1 MAAARNPRGPAG
13 RHDRRPGA
21 PRRSSRG
28 ATGTRDQSAHV
39 QSAQSAIRRRHDS
52 ERSVPAAVNGAISA
66 LLGSAIGIAV
76 LGSVALVSWVL
87 AAGRSSVGAMLD
99 FVGYTWLAGHLAPV
113 QTEFGLVWAPPLV
126 LTAACFGLAARVAR
140 LSVRRSGL
148 GDGADLI
155 RMVAAAGL
163 VYGVIGLLVAAVTAT
178 TAAAVP
184 EWAAFAGCAVVG
196 AAGVWLGAAGAGGM
210 LRSWTSR
217 IPTYLRSDLRA
228 GVRAMSLL
236 LIAGGVLV
244 IASLVL
250 HGGAAAAALASL
262 RAGITGTIVV
272 LLLAVIY
279 LPTVAIWAVG
289 YSAAVPVSLGT
300 DAAVAPWGDTG
311 AAALPALPL
320 FAAVPTAASWL
331 LVLVLLPVAAGA
343 YAAIVRDGPRPASAW
358 RRLAGLARLA
368 GGCALMAL
376 LAGLLAQISLAGR
389 LSQMGPNPLL
399 LSGAIGLL
407 VFVGAYLG
415 DIGARVRSRRQVA
428 AASATTPDRGLVGV
442 DS

>member
-1 MAAARNPRGPAG
+1 M
-13 RHDRRPGA
+13 
-21 PRRSSRG
+21 
-28 ATGTRDQSAHV
+28 
-39 QSAQSAIRRRHDS
+39 
-52 ERSVPAAVNGAISA
+52 
-66 LLGSAIGIAV
+66 
-76 LGSVALVSWVL
+76 
-87 AAGRSSVGAMLD
+87 
-99 FVGYTWLAGHLAPV
+99 
-113 QTEFGLVWAPPLV
+113 
-126 LTAACFGLAARVAR
+126 
-140 LSVRRSGL
+140 
-148 GDGADLI
+148 
-155 RMVAAAGL
+155 
-163 VYGVIGLLVAAVTAT
+163 
-178 TAAAVP
+178 
-184 EWAAFAGCAVVG
+184 
-196 AAGVWLGAAGAGGM
+196 
-210 LRSWTSR
+210 
-217 IPTYLRSDLRA
+217 
-228 GVRAMSLL
+228 
-236 LIAGGVLV
+236 
-244 IASLVL
+244 
-250 HGGAAAAALASL
+250 
-262 RAGITGTIVV
+262 
-272 LLLAVIY
+272 
-279 LPTVAIWAVG
+279 
-289 YSAAVPVSLGT
+289 
-300 DAAVAPWGDTG
+300 APWGDTG